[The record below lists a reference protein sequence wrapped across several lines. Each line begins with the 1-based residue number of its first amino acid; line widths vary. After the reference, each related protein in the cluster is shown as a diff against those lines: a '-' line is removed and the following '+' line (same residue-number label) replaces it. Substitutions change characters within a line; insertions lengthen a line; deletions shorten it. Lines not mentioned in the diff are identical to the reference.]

1 MAIVPNQYEHFDPA
15 HEFTWTAA
23 PGSNGHGN
31 GHAPAPTNGAATNG
45 HRAVTADA
53 PDRRDLE
60 AATGNVLLFAQRV
73 ADDTIADARREAER
87 IISEAH
93 AALPAPTP
101 PAPLPPD
108 PALLEISAREAAEL
122 RDRSEQLRIESR
134 LRNLLMN
141 DLVECVAE
149 LSNRV
154 EREIGEAMQM
164 LEHARERAVADFS
177 AINALARLAGLPT
190 DGQPELQ
197 PTVASRPTAQTEPE
211 FTAAPDSFVIDLRD
225 ALDDDRNATMP
236 DDFDELFA
244 RRGVYMES
252 RETRRSRWTKS
263 AGLFS
268 TVLGHRAD

>member
-1 MAIVPNQYEHFDPA
+1 MPNKYEHFDPA
-15 HEFTWTAA
+15 HEFTWAAA
-23 PGSNGHGN
+23 PVSNGHAN
-31 GHAPAPTNGAATNG
+31 GHAPAAPNG
-45 HRAVTADA
+45 HAPNGRSTATA
-53 PDRRDLE
+53 EPPVPRDLE
-60 AATGNVLLFAQRV
+60 VATGNVLLFAQRV

-87 IISEAH
+87 ILADAH

-101 PAPLPPD
+101 PE
-108 PALLEISAREAAEL
+108 PARPVISAREAAEL

-149 LSNRV
+149 LSSRV

-190 DGQPELQ
+190 DAQPES
-197 PTVASRPTAQTEPE
+197 PVTVVAPAS
-211 FTAAPDSFVIDLRD
+211 AAPDEDPVPAADSFVIDLRD
-225 ALDDDRNATMP
+225 ALDDDRNTTMP

-268 TVLGHRAD
+268 TVLGHRTD

>member
-1 MAIVPNQYEHFDPA
+1 VPNKYEHFDPA
-15 HEFTWTAA
+15 YEFTWTAA
-23 PGSNGHGN
+23 PGSNGHAPASTN
-31 GHAPAPTNGAATNG
+31 GHAPAATNG
-45 HRAVTADA
+45 HRTVTADA
-53 PDRRDLE
+53 SDQRALE

-87 IISEAH
+87 IIAEAH
-93 AALPAPTP
+93 AAPPAPTSHE
-101 PAPLPPD
+101 PALPD
-108 PALLEISAREAAEL
+108 PALLATSAREAAEL
-122 RDRSEQLRIESR
+122 RERSEQLRIESR

-149 LSNRV
+149 LSSRV

-164 LEHARERAVADFS
+164 LEHARERALADFS

-197 PTVASRPTAQTEPE
+197 PNVAPRAATRDEQE
-211 FTAAPDSFVIDLRD
+211 FTPAPDSFVIDLRD
-225 ALDDDRNATMP
+225 ALDDDRNTTMP